1 MLERLQKL
9 LRAFSPEAPARPRL
23 VFDESDHRVAAAG
36 LLVHAMKADGVRSP
50 AEQDRLEL
58 ILRERFSLDE
68 GETADLI
75 LAADARDREAVD
87 FNGFASIVKRAYN
100 DQGRRRILEM
110 MWEIAFADGS
120 LHEFEDNLVWRVAD
134 IVGVPEADRETIRR
148 TVAKAHGVTLP
159 EIDA

>member
-9 LRAFSPEAPARPRL
+9 LRAFSTEAPARPKF
-23 VFDESDHRVAAAG
+23 VFDETDHRVAAAG
-36 LLVHAMKADGVRSP
+36 LLVHAMMADGVRSP
-50 AEQDRLEL
+50 AEQARLES

-68 GETADLI
+68 DETTDLI
-75 LAADARDREAVD
+75 LAADERDREAVD
-87 FNGFASIVKRAYN
+87 FHGFASIVKRAYN

-110 MWEIAFADGS
+110 MWEIAFADGA

-134 IVGVPEADRETIRR
+134 VVGVPEAEREAIRVA
-148 TVAKAHGVTLP
+148 VAKAHGVILP